1 MKRVVGVFAAI
12 GVVFAASVVP
22 ASAQNVSFGYQY
34 QHLSGAVDGLN
45 MPTGF
50 NVDVGVPIAPGV
62 AIVGQYDY
70 SRKSESEIIAGT
82 SVDAAINVST
92 FGGGIRW
99 TGRTP
104 SIAPFIDVLFGA
116 THFSG
121 GAHVAGIEAASG
133 SETDAMLQL
142 GGGIAVPLTPTVSAI
157 GQFDYRRM
165 FTEDEGTNSIRFV
178 AGIRVGFGH

>member
-1 MKRVVGVFAAI
+1 MKRVVGVFVVI
-12 GVVFAASVVP
+12 GVVLAASVVP
-22 ASAQNVSFGYQY
+22 AAAQNVSFGYQY
-34 QHLSGAVDGLN
+34 QHLSGPFDGLN
-45 MPTGF
+45 MPVGF

-70 SRKSESEIIAGT
+70 SRKSESEVIVGT
-82 SVDAAINVST
+82 SVDAAVNVST
-92 FGGGIRW
+92 FGGGVRW
-99 TGRTP
+99 TGHAP
-104 SIAPFIDVLFGA
+104 SASPFIDVLFGA

-121 GAHVAGIEAASG
+121 GANVAGIQAVGG

-142 GGGIAVPLTPTVSAI
+142 GGGVAIPLTPMVSAV

-178 AGIRVGFGH
+178 VGIRVGFGH